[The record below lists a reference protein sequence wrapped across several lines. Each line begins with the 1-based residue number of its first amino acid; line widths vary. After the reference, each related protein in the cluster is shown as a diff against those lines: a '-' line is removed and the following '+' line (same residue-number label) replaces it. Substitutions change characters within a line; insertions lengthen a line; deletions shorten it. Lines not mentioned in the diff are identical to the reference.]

1 VLPSTTV
8 SSGCVAQQPAPAPR
22 RDGWLRPPPPA
33 GVTAPPSTLLRVR
46 GGGAGDLAAGVRA
59 APGRGASP
67 WSPWSA
73 AASVT
78 KTPRARSAACL
89 FRTAS
94 YSDAFSGSGAG
105 GGGGGGF
112 TNAFA
117 PISVA
122 AANSACLLPGR
133 VVCSGIGAGF
143 AAAPAADAAAAGGL
157 AEGMVGMLRERLGV
171 CFAPP
176 SPPPPENPPPVAA
189 ARAAAGATLG
199 VADPPPPLPPTVPP
213 KLGKLKPPGAGA
225 ADAAVRDELDTEDED
240 EGALRL
246 SLNGAVFAGAG
257 AAADVAAVPR
267 LRLNLAAAAGLAVPV
282 PADAMA

>member
-1 VLPSTTV
+1 M
-8 SSGCVAQQPAPAPR
+8 A
-22 RDGWLRPPPPA
+22 
-33 GVTAPPSTLLRVR
+33 APPSTLLRVR
-46 GGGAGDLAAGVRA
+46 GGSAGDLPAGVRA
-59 APGRGASP
+59 SPGRGASP
-67 WSPWSA
+67 WSPSA

-94 YSDAFSGSGAG
+94 YCDAFSGSGAG
-105 GGGGGGF
+105 GGAGGF
-112 TNAFA
+112 TKAFA
-117 PISVA
+117 PIIVA

-157 AEGMVGMLRERLGV
+157 AVGMLGMLRERLGV

-176 SPPPPENPPPVAA
+176 SPPPPE
-189 ARAAAGATLG
+189 RAAAGATLA
-199 VADPPPPLPPTVPP
+199 VAEPPPPLPPTVPP
-213 KLGKLKPPGAGA
+213 KLLGKLKAPGAGA
-225 ADAAVRDELDTEDED
+225 ADAAVRDEVDTEDED

-257 AAADVAAVPR
+257 AAADAAAVPR